1 MRESRNRNGGIC
13 VVHVVEVEIK
23 RFYKAY
29 VIDESNEM
37 TDAEVIQRAREM
49 ATENFDCL
57 NEDEELEVEEQDIL
71 SAHKVYEI
79 DD

>member
-1 MRESRNRNGGIC
+1 M
-13 VVHVVEVEIK
+13 VHVVEVEIK

-37 TDAEVIQRAREM
+37 TDAEIIQRAREM
-49 ATENFDCL
+49 ATEHFDCL
-57 NEDEELEVEEQDIL
+57 NEDEELDVEEQDIV

-79 DD
+79 YD

>member
-1 MRESRNRNGGIC
+1 M
-13 VVHVVEVEIK
+13 VHVVEVEIK

-29 VIDESNEM
+29 VEDEANEM
-37 TDAEVIQRAREM
+37 TDAEAVQRAREM

-71 SAHKVYEI
+71 SVHKVYEI

>member
-1 MRESRNRNGGIC
+1 MI
-13 VVHVVEVEIK
+13 HVVEVEIK

-29 VIDESNEM
+29 VVDESNEM

-49 ATENFDCL
+49 ATDNLDCL

-79 DD
+79 DE

>member
-1 MRESRNRNGGIC
+1 M
-13 VVHVVEVEIK
+13 VHVVEVEIK

-29 VIDESNEM
+29 VEDEANEM

>member
-1 MRESRNRNGGIC
+1 M
-13 VVHVVEVEIK
+13 VHVVEVEIK

-29 VIDESNEM
+29 VIDEANEM

-71 SAHKVYEI
+71 SVHKVYEI
-79 DD
+79 AD

>member
-1 MRESRNRNGGIC
+1 MI
-13 VVHVVEVEIK
+13 HVVEVEIK

-29 VIDESNEM
+29 VEDEANEM
-37 TDAEVIQRAREM
+37 TDAEAIQRAREM

>member
-1 MRESRNRNGGIC
+1 M
-13 VVHVVEVEIK
+13 VHVVEVEIK

-29 VIDESNEM
+29 VEDEANEM
-37 TDAEVIQRAREM
+37 TDAEAIQRAREM

>member
-1 MRESRNRNGGIC
+1 M
-13 VVHVVEVEIK
+13 VHVVEVEIK

-29 VIDESNEM
+29 VEDEANEM
-37 TDAEVIQRAREM
+37 TDAEAVQRAREM

-57 NEDEELEVEEQDIL
+57 NEDEELEAEEQDIL

>member
-1 MRESRNRNGGIC
+1 M
-13 VVHVVEVEIK
+13 VHVVEVEIK

-29 VIDESNEM
+29 VEDEANEM
-37 TDAEVIQRAREM
+37 TDAEAVQRAREM

-57 NEDEELEVEEQDIL
+57 NGDEELEVEEQDIL

>member
-1 MRESRNRNGGIC
+1 MI
-13 VVHVVEVEIK
+13 HVVEVEIK
-23 RFYKAY
+23 RLYKAY
-29 VIDESNEM
+29 VVDESNEM
-37 TDAEVIQRAREM
+37 TDAEAVQRAREM

>member
-1 MRESRNRNGGIC
+1 MIN
-13 VVHVVEVEIK
+13 VVEVEIK

-29 VIDESNEM
+29 VVDESNEM
-37 TDAEVIQRAREM
+37 TDAAAIQCAREM

>member
-1 MRESRNRNGGIC
+1 MRYNYC
-13 VVHVVEVEIK
+13 KEVDLELEIR

-29 VIDESNEM
+29 VEDEANEM
-37 TDAEVIQRAREM
+37 TDAEAIQRAREM

>member
-1 MRESRNRNGGIC
+1 M
-13 VVHVVEVEIK
+13 VHVVEVEIK

-29 VIDESNEM
+29 VEDEANEM
-37 TDAEVIQRAREM
+37 TDAEAVQRAREM

-57 NEDEELEVEEQDIL
+57 YEDEELEVEEQDIL

-79 DD
+79 YD

>member
-1 MRESRNRNGGIC
+1 MI
-13 VVHVVEVEIK
+13 HVVEVEIK

-29 VIDESNEM
+29 VVDEANEM
-37 TDAEVIQRAREM
+37 TDAEAIQHAREM

>member
-1 MRESRNRNGGIC
+1 MI
-13 VVHVVEVEIK
+13 HVVEVEIK

-29 VIDESNEM
+29 VVDESNKM

>member
-1 MRESRNRNGGIC
+1 M
-13 VVHVVEVEIK
+13 VHVVEVEIK

-29 VIDESNEM
+29 VEDEANEM
-37 TDAEVIQRAREM
+37 TDAEAIQRAREM

-71 SAHKVYEI
+71 SVHKVYEI

>member
-1 MRESRNRNGGIC
+1 M
-13 VVHVVEVEIK
+13 VHVVEVEIK

-29 VIDESNEM
+29 VEDEANEM
-37 TDAEVIQRAREM
+37 TDAEAVQRAREM

>member
-1 MRESRNRNGGIC
+1 MI
-13 VVHVVEVEIK
+13 HVVEVEIE

-29 VIDESNEM
+29 VVDESNEM